1 MFTDVGVAEDHES
14 LWKSLSKG
22 IFGNITHAKN
32 IRLGAREFSQEQL
45 NKPSPSTNNIPDLR
59 SRISRKLLY
68 Q

>member
-14 LWKSLSKG
+14 LWKPLSKG

-32 IRLGAREFSQEQL
+32 IRLGAREKPL
-45 NKPSPSTNNIPDLR
+45 N
-59 SRISRKLLY
+59 